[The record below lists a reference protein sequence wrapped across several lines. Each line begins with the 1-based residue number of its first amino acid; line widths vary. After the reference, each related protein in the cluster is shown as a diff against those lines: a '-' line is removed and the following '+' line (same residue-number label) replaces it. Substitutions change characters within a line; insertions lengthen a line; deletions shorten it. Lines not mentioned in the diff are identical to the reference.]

1 MQPILTEFV
10 LGVTVGEAQAAQN
23 LTVFPLMSELPTG
36 PEYLTLSEALA
47 AGTLSIT
54 EMHAGGS
61 VPELTAVN
69 TGPLPVL
76 LLDGEEVVGAKQ
88 NRVLNT
94 TLLIR
99 EHAKTV
105 LPVSCVEQGRWR
117 YDTPEFHDSNNVMA
131 PRLRAR
137 KQVAVTESLAASGE
151 RMSDQGEVW
160 DGVAELAEEA
170 AAPPS
175 PTGAMHDVYAHA
187 DGDITALLRDFA
199 PLPGQRGMVVCI
211 HGRPAGA
218 EYVSQPR
225 AFAKVFE
232 KLLRGYA
239 LEALISR
246 GRTRRAATP
255 ADAAVFLGAMTAGA
269 TTFYEAIG
277 YGVEHRITGK
287 KLVGSVLTVANTVI
301 HVSLLAAAARK
312 RQRQRHYD
320 EPIY

>member
-239 LEALISR
+239 LEALIAR
-246 GRTRRAATP
+246 GKPKDGATP
-255 ADAAVFLGAMTAGA
+255 EAAMKFLAAIEKSDV
-269 TTFYEAIG
+269 TFYEAIG
-277 YGVEHRITGK
+277 YGVEHRIVGK
-287 KLVGSVLTVANTVI
+287 TVVGSALTLANAVI
-301 HVSLLAAAARK
+301 HLSLLSAKQAKPRK
-312 RQRQRHYD
+312 SR
-320 EPIY
+320 